1 MNKIILLGFLLF
13 ASLLRAEKFT
23 LPVFPDTQGAVNTN
37 HVLFTSQVEW
47 IAANH
52 RALNIPFVL
61 HVGDIVDWD
70 PPDHRMWKTASAGFA
85 VLDKAGI
92 PYALAVG
99 NHDTGAVRT
108 DGGSAAP
115 GNVRE
120 NLRITTGFNTFFPVS
135 RFTAQRGRF
144 AEGKS
149 DNAWYTFKA
158 GGLDWLVLSLEF
170 CARQQPVDWAKTVLA
185 DHPAHNVIV
194 LTHFHLMPNGE
205 ISKRN
210 AGYGDLSPQ
219 QIFDQLIKPSA
230 NVLLVLS
237 GHLDNSAW
245 REDKGTHGNSIYQI
259 LQDYQ
264 TVDNGGG
271 YLRLLEVDTAAR
283 TISARM
289 YSPHYNLTKTDASQ
303 FSFSDVNFVAAA
315 PAK

>member
-1 MNKIILLGFLLF
+1 MNKTILLGFLLF
-13 ASLLRAEKFT
+13 APLLWAEKFT
-23 LPVFPDTQGAVNTN
+23 LPVFPDTQCAVNRN
-37 HVLFTSQVEW
+37 NDLFTSQVQW
-47 IAANH
+47 IAANR

-70 PPDHRMWKTASAGFA
+70 TPDHRMWKNASDGFA

-99 NHDTGAVRT
+99 NHDGGAVGP
-108 DGGSAAP
+108 GGSAAP
-115 GNVRE
+115 GNVRA
-120 NLRITTGFNTFFPVS
+120 NLRVTTEFNAFFPVS

-144 AEGKS
+144 AEGRS

-158 GGLDWLVLSLEF
+158 GGLDWLVLTLEF

-185 DHPAHNVIV
+185 DHPADNVIV
-194 LTHFHLMPNGE
+194 LTHFHLTSKGE
-205 ISKRN
+205 ISQRN

-219 QIFDQLIKPSA
+219 QVYDQLIKPSA
-230 NVLLVLS
+230 NVLLVVS
-237 GHLDNSAW
+237 GHVDSSAS
-245 REDKGTHGNSIYQI
+245 REDKGEKGNIIYQI

-264 TVDNGGG
+264 TTDNGGG
-271 YLRLLEVDTAAR
+271 YLRLLEVDTSAR

-289 YSPHYNLTKTDASQ
+289 YSPHYDLTKTDASR
-303 FSFSDVNFVAAA
+303 FSFSGVTFVAAA